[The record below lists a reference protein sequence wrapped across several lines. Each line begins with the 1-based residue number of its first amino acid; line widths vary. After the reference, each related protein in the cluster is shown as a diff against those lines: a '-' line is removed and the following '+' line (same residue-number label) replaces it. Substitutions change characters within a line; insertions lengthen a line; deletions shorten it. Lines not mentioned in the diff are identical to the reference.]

1 MMANKVK
8 NIHESLKRIH
18 DEANQYGLIK
28 AGPLNAS
35 PEMIPNREID
45 SSLDHLEVVGRENHV
60 SEIVELLLNA
70 PNQQLSVIPIVG
82 MTGLGKTT
90 LANELEGKKYI
101 LVLDGVWNEDPVKWE
116 TLRSCLLDLN
126 LNVGNS
132 IIVTTRSEKVA
143 EIMETL
149 PRCYLEKLF
158 EDDCWSII
166 MKNLSLNEKI
176 PPTLDL
182 KAIGRENNSVHHITC
197 APHKD

>member
-132 IIVTTRSEKVA
+132 IIVTTRSEEVA

-149 PRCYLEKLF
+149 
-158 EDDCWSII
+158 S
-166 MKNLSLNEKI
+166 
-176 PPTLDL
+176 
-182 KAIGRENNSVHHITC
+182 
-197 APHKD
+197 